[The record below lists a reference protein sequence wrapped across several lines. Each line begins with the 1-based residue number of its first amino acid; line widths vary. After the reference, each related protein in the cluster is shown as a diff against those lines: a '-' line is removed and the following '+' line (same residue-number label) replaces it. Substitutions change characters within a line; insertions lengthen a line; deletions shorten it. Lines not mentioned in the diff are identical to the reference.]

1 MNEKL
6 ENFKKYYSKAMS
18 ILDDINELI
27 SDIDWDIGEDTE
39 MTIRE
44 STLLKDLMYK
54 MEDCEAQLSDSLY
67 DEMYEVYNEESE
79 ED

>member
-1 MNEKL
+1 M
-6 ENFKKYYSKAMS
+6 ENFKKHYSKAMS

-27 SDIDWDIGEDTE
+27 SDIDWNIGEDTE
-39 MTIRE
+39 MTERE
-44 STLLKDLMYK
+44 SALLQALLYK

-79 ED
+79 EE